1 MGGHVQRPAQDGGA
15 ADVEGVV
22 GTAGEQPSTLS
33 RRAASVAVGSSA
45 AVSAGAS
52 TGARLIG
59 LIGATSERG

>member
-1 MGGHVQRPAQDGGA
+1 MSRMRGPTPGR
-15 ADVEGVV
+15 
-22 GTAGEQPSTLS
+22 PSTIS

-59 LIGATSERG
+59 RIGATSESG